1 MIYNK
6 LIRDQIPEIIAAK
19 GQTSKTH
26 IASDEEYWTKL
37 KEKLTEEVAE
47 FAKDESID
55 ELADVMDVI
64 AAIQSYKKFDSQA
77 VEALRIK
84 KRQERGGFDKRIILE
99 ES

>member
-6 LIRDQIPEIIAAK
+6 LIRDKIPEIIAAK

-26 IASDEEYWTKL
+26 IANDEEYWSKL

-55 ELADVMDVI
+55 ELADVMEVI
-64 AAIQSYKKFDSQA
+64 AAIQSHKKFTSEA
-77 VEALRIK
+77 VEAIRMK
-84 KRQERGGFDKRIILE
+84 KHEERGGFDKRIILE